1 MLKIESSL
9 LVVIDV
15 QGKLAKL
22 MHDGHYL
29 RHVQGMMKAAK
40 MLDIPIVMTEQAPEK
55 IGATIEEIRALAPD
69 VRPIAKQTFSSCGEP
84 AFMEAVKRLRRKQ
97 IIVVGIEAHVCV
109 YQTVRDFVKAGYEV
123 YLAVDAVSARTDVNK
138 DIGVHRSEREGAV
151 LTTTEMTITE
161 WIQSTKHPKFR
172 EIMALLKENK

>member
-84 AFMEAVKRLRRKQ
+84 AFMDAVKRLRRKQ
-97 IIVVGIEAHVCV
+97 IIVHSSFASTMDHLNRILGVTFGQKQQEAISICRTPEEIKSLVVG
-109 YQTVRDFVKAGYEV
+109 K
-123 YLAVDAVSARTDVNK
+123 
-138 DIGVHRSEREGAV
+138 
-151 LTTTEMTITE
+151 
-161 WIQSTKHPKFR
+161 
-172 EIMALLKENK
+172 